1 MSDQIQKIA
10 DTIGALIPGENGQ
23 VLCEQDNEP
32 SGDLASVGALA
43 KWCRV
48 HADDLLKYAGASD
61 VRRARLAIVELE
73 GALNAAKQ
81 EIDAAAEQG
90 GLPPLGG

>member
-1 MSDQIQKIA
+1 MSDPIQKIA
-10 DTIGALIPGENGQ
+10 DIIGAITPGDNGI
-23 VLCEQDNEP
+23 VLCEQDHEP
-32 SGDLASVGALA
+32 SGDLVSVGALA

-48 HADDLLKYAGASD
+48 HADDLLKYAGAGD

-73 GALNAAKQ
+73 GALNAAKL

-90 GLPPLGG
+90 GLPPLGN